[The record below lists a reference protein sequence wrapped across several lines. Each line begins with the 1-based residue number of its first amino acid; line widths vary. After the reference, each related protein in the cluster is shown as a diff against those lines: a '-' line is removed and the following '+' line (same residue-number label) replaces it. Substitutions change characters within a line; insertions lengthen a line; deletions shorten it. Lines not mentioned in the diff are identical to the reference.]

1 LEAIRFIAASGGIGG
16 GKVDAAALAE
26 AMKHKP
32 HFIASDAGTTD
43 AGPHALGSGQPAYP
57 RESVKRDLAL
67 FLPLAHR
74 AGIPVLI
81 GSAGTAGIDTQ
92 VDWLCDIARE
102 IAVENGLKIRTAVIY
117 SEQNKDYLK
126 RLYREGRIRA
136 LDPAPAL
143 DEGVIER
150 SNHIVGMMGVEPLQ
164 RALAD
169 GAQLVI
175 AGRCSDSAL
184 FAALPIMQGL
194 PAGLAW
200 HAGKVVECG
209 TLVCEVAAKG
219 AILGTVSE
227 NEIVIRPFGDKLRCT
242 TQSVAAHSFYEN
254 GDPWF
259 HVEASGT
266 MDLSR
271 SKYRQ
276 LDDVSVA
283 ITGSEFKNAE
293 TYTIK
298 LEGAEQI
305 GFQSLIIGG
314 VRDPLII
321 RQLDSWLGGIKNR
334 IETTVA
340 DIFNGKVGPKD
351 YRLDFHVYG
360 RDAVMGVLEPNKG
373 NLPHEVGIVLE
384 VTAATQEL
392 ATKVAKLCR
401 QPLLHFPI
409 PEWKGAI
416 TGFACL
422 HNPAVIE
429 RGPVYRFC
437 LNHVALPATPLEMF
451 RTSFIDLG

>member
-1 LEAIRFIAASGGIGG
+1 MEAIRFIAASGGIGG
-16 GKVDAAALAE
+16 GKVDSAALAE
-26 AMKHKP
+26 AMKLKP

-57 RESVKRDLAL
+57 RESVKRDLAH

-81 GSAGTAGIDTQ
+81 GSAGTAGIDAQ

-117 SEQNKDYLK
+117 SEQNKGYLK

-143 DEGVIER
+143 DEDVIDR

-164 RALAD
+164 QALAD

-184 FAALPIMQGL
+184 FAALPIMKGM

-227 NEIVIRPFGDKLRCT
+227 NEIVIRPFGEKLRCT
-242 TQSVAAHSFYEN
+242 PQSVAAHSFYEN

-276 LDDVSVA
+276 IDDVSVA

-321 RQLDSWLGGIKNR
+321 RQLDSWLGGIRNR
-334 IETTVA
+334 IDTTVA
-340 DIFNGKVGPKD
+340 DIFNGKVSTKD

-360 RDAVMGVLEPNKG
+360 RDAVMGVLEPNKS

-437 LNHVALPATPLEMF
+437 LNHVAVPATPLEMF